1 MRRKPIELAAVA
13 TAAVP
18 GLTPTAVSSAPDDPA
33 DFDAALL
40 LDSEGKRWRVRSPRH
55 AEASARLETEF
66 LVLRAF
72 APGIRAELPFL
83 MPTVAGTVRQGQ
95 LSTFVYSHLAGAT
108 RSLDDLSSGSPALA
122 REIGAALAAIHDLPR
137 SIVSNADLP
146 SYTPNEFRQRRL
158 NELDQA
164 ATTGKIPPLLLRR
177 WEHAMEDVSLW
188 RFNPC
193 VVHGDLHEDNLLV
206 DGDRV
211 TAVTGWT
218 DLRIGDPADDM
229 AWLVASNEQD
239 FVNAVLD
246 HYTTSRRDVP
256 DVHLL
261 RRAALSAEF
270 ALAQYLVK
278 GMAAGNEDMIDEAE
292 SMLAALADDVA
303 EHGGQPISVEPLP
316 RPVGTPESG
325 AEEASSGTNAPT
337 TASAA
342 SVASG
347 APGAPGT
354 PASGT
359 APAVSKV
366 TLLPMEPVPGAAQAA
381 PAAPEISAVPAV
393 HVTPIPREAED
404 DAPTAAAEPAAD
416 TNPAAAAGA
425 DAAADADAV
434 AVSGGKADEDSRST
448 TGTSDAEKQSDGGQ
462 TASPNNTDGG
472 DAAAP
477 DGAAHNDSVHNGT
490 KTGDASTANAPES
503 VVTQA
508 DAPDSDAAGPDA
520 GVAGEDDTDAAV
532 PAPGDTSTQSIA
544 VVQPDS
550 AGEPAPGDNTS
561 TAAIT
566 VVDATSR

>member
-1 MRRKPIELAAVA
+1 VRRKPIELAAVA

-316 RPVGTPESG
+316 RPVETPESG
-325 AEEASSGTNAPT
+325 AEEARSGTDAA
-337 TASAA
+337 ASATP
-342 SVASG
+342 G
-347 APGAPGT
+347 APGAPG
-354 PASGT
+354 SGT

-366 TLLPMEPVPGAAQAA
+366 TLLPLEPVPGAAQAP

-404 DAPTAAAEPAAD
+404 GAPTAAAESAAD
-416 TNPAAAAGA
+416 TNTAAGA
-425 DAAADADAV
+425 DTDAAADAAL
-434 AVSGGKADEDSRST
+434 GGNADEDSRSAI
-448 TGTSDAEKQSDGGQ
+448 GTSDAEEQSDGGH

-477 DGAAHNDSVHNGT
+477 DGAAPVDSAHNGT
-490 KTGDASTANAPES
+490 KPGDASTANAPES
-503 VVTQA
+503 VVSQAAVTQA
-508 DAPDSDAAGPDA
+508 DAPDSDA
-520 GVAGEDDTDAAV
+520 GVAGEDDADAAV
-532 PAPGDTSTQSIA
+532 PAADDTSTQSIA

-550 AGEPAPGDNTS
+550 AREPGPGDNTS

>member
-1 MRRKPIELAAVA
+1 VRRKPIELAAVA

-108 RSLDDLSSGSPALA
+108 RSLDELSTGSPALA

-206 DGDRV
+206 EGERV

-239 FVNAVLD
+239 FVNAVQD
-246 HYTTSRRDVP
+246 HYTSSRRDVP
-256 DVHLL
+256 DAHLL

-278 GMAAGNEDMIDEAE
+278 GMAAGNQEMIDEAE
-292 SMLAALADDVA
+292 SMLATLAEDVA

-316 RPVGTPESG
+316 QPVAAPEPGTEQAIADAG
-325 AEEASSGTNAPT
+325 AHVDAPT
-337 TASAA
+337 VPAA
-342 SVASG
+342 P
-347 APGAPGT
+347 APA
-354 PASGT
+354 ANRT

-366 TLLPMEPVPGAAQAA
+366 TLLPMEPVPGSASADDATA
-381 PAAPEISAVPAV
+381 GISARPAV
-393 HVTPIPREAED
+393 HVTPIPRETGADEPAAVPQPVAET
-404 DAPTAAAEPAAD
+404 ATATAAAAEAGDQASAEPGAGK
-416 TNPAAAAGA
+416 AAGA
-425 DAAADADAV
+425 PADITAIPGAAKSSKSSESSSADAAL
-434 AVSGGKADEDSRST
+434 
-448 TGTSDAEKQSDGGQ
+448 DGAPQ
-462 TASPNNTDGG
+462 
-472 DAAAP
+472 AAAP
-477 DGAAHNDSVHNGT
+477 DP
-490 KTGDASTANAPES
+490 DAGKVSEAG
-503 VVTQA
+503 
-508 DAPDSDAAGPDA
+508 DSDAG
-520 GVAGEDDTDAAV
+520 AAV
-532 PAPGDTSTQSIA
+532 PAGTDTSTQSIA
-544 VVQPDS
+544 VVQPGSVVQPETAVQRDS
-550 AGEPAPGDNTS
+550 PVQPETAAEPGSGDNTS

-566 VVDATSR
+566 VVDSASR

>member
-1 MRRKPIELAAVA
+1 MVYRRLGRRSIYRGSVRRKPIELAAIA

-33 DFDAALL
+33 DFDSALL

-66 LVLRAF
+66 LVLQAF
-72 APGIRAELPFL
+72 VPGIRAELPFL
-83 MPTVAGTVRQGQ
+83 MPTVAGTVRQGP

-108 RSLDDLSSGSPALA
+108 RSVEDLSSGSAALA

-137 SIVSNADLP
+137 YLVSNADLP

-239 FVNAVLD
+239 FVAAVLK
-246 HYTTSRRDVP
+246 HYTSSRRDVP
-256 DVHLL
+256 DAHLL

-278 GMAAGNEDMIDEAE
+278 GLAAGDPDMIHEAE
-292 SMLAALADDVA
+292 SMLTVLADDVA

-316 RPVGTPESG
+316 LPVTAPGPESR
-325 AEEASSGTNAPT
+325 PD
-337 TASAA
+337 
-342 SVASG
+342 
-347 APGAPGT
+347 PGT
-354 PASGT
+354 VL
-359 APAVSKV
+359 PAVSKV
-366 TLLPMEPVPGAAQAA
+366 SLLAPDPVPGLATVPSGNAM
-381 PAAPEISAVPAV
+381 PAV
-393 HVTPIPREAED
+393 QVTPIPPDAVEAPADET
-404 DAPTAAAEPAAD
+404 PAAERGAPKA
-416 TNPAAAAGA
+416 PAAADGA
-425 DAAADADAV
+425 PDEADEAEAERGAPEAPAAADSAPEA
-434 AVSGGKADEDSRST
+434 ERSAPE
-448 TGTSDAEKQSDGGQ
+448 AEGPGPSLV
-462 TASPNNTDGG
+462 P
-472 DAAAP
+472 AAP
-477 DGAAHNDSVHNGT
+477 N
-490 KTGDASTANAPES
+490 
-503 VVTQA
+503 
-508 DAPDSDAAGPDA
+508 
-520 GVAGEDDTDAAV
+520 
-532 PAPGDTSTQSIA
+532 TSTQSTA
-544 VVQPDS
+544 VVQANS
-550 AGEPAPGDNTS
+550 GDDTS

-566 VVDATSR
+566 VVQAKFP